1 MAVDILSS
9 IPLRK
14 IIVPDIVLIELWF
27 ISRIEK
33 AVISLLSHSCD
44 QSLKFNS
51 KQLNTISPFFGISRD
66 VKCLWEAQAY
76 SPLLQMCTL
85 CENSSMCY
93 WYIWGDKL
101 VQI

>member
-14 IIVPDIVLIELWF
+14 MIVPYIVLIELWF

-33 AVISLLSHSCD
+33 AVISLLSHSC
-44 QSLKFNS
+44 
-51 KQLNTISPFFGISRD
+51 D